1 MTRNLINNL
10 KKLAVVACVS
20 NSKLPATKHGLND
33 ARCNADVE
41 GLINNG
47 YNIGVNCARSGL
59 IAFDIDYHNPDS
71 NAEGELKALEND
83 LGQLPK
89 TLTQTTASGK
99 GKHLIFS
106 AKGVNSP
113 KGKLSK
119 NIDIRYNAY
128 IMFAPSIINGCQYE
142 IIDGIDDNGDFVI
155 ATLPDPWLNYINK
168 DCARKR
174 KRSSKKTSY
183 TVHKPHY
190 SVNIDEMFY
199 LCNFLHHC
207 RINAT
212 TLSEPEWFSMVSILA
227 PIDGC
232 DEVIHELSRP
242 YSGYSYEETQK
253 KIDNAKRFG
262 QGHSCAYIASCF
274 PEVCANCPIR
284 RGGM

>member
-1 MTRNLINNL
+1 MDLYKNL
-10 KKLAVVACVS
+10 KKLSVVACVS
-20 NSKLPATKHGLND
+20 NSKIPATPHGLND
-33 ARCNADVE
+33 ACFNADIE
-41 GLINNG
+41 ELINKG
-47 YNIGVNCARSGL
+47 YNIGVNCAKSGL
-59 IAFDIDYHNPDS
+59 VAFDLDDHNPDS
-71 NAEGELKALEND
+71 NAEEELKALENN

-128 IMFAPSIINGCQYE
+128 IMFAPSVINGRRYE
-142 IIDGIDDNGDFVI
+142 IINGIDDNGDFII

-168 DCARKR
+168 DFARNR
-174 KRSSKKTSY
+174 KRSSKKIDY

-190 SVNIDEMFY
+190 SIKIDEMFY
-199 LCNFLHHC
+199 LCNFLNHC
-207 RINAT
+207 RTNAA

-232 DEVIHELSRP
+232 DDVIHELSRP
-242 YSGYSYEETQK
+242 YSGYNYEETQK

-262 QGHSCAYIASCF
+262 RGHSCAYISSCF
-274 PEVCANCPIR
+274 PEVCANCPIQ
-284 RGGM
+284 RGGCN

>member
-20 NSKLPATKHGLND
+20 NSKIPATKHGLND

-71 NAEGELKALEND
+71 NAEGELKALENT
-83 LGQLPK
+83 LGVLPK

-168 DCARKR
+168 DFARKR
-174 KRSSKKTSY
+174 KRSSKKKDY

-199 LCNFLHHC
+199 LCNFLYHC
-207 RINAT
+207 RTNAA
-212 TLSEPEWFSMVSILA
+212 TLSEPEWFSMISILA
-227 PIDGC
+227 QIDGC

-242 YSGYSYEETQK
+242 YCGYSFEETQK

-262 QGHSCAYIASCF
+262 RGHSCAYISSCF